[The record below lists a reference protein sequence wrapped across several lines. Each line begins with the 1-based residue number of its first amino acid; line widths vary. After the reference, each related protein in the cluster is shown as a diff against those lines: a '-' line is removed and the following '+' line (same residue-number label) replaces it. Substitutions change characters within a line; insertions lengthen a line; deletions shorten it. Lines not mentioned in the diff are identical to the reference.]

1 MLENVAS
8 AFKFERPCVLDL
20 KMGTR
25 QHGDDASA
33 EKRTRQMAKCAAST
47 SASLGLRLCGMKV
60 YEATSDKFVSR
71 DKYFGRRLDADGL
84 RRALVQF
91 FASGGARRDG
101 IIEAI
106 LERLRLLRKA
116 VEQQETFRFYSS
128 SLLIVYE
135 GCDESSEYFSSPD
148 FHFLSPG
155 VVVGG
160 AGRRSNSDCELER
173 ICDADDYQHR
183 KLVTAAAHQSA
194 AGYKPTRSSS
204 DAQIP
209 RLKHSVAVPHRLQQP
224 RNQLDFDSLSI
235 TDTSSD
241 CYLTDSCDAQSF
253 STSPAQSVDSGLECF
268 MMDQNSS
275 SSSSTNEYCSWTSIS
290 GYQTGLRL
298 KKLLRQSGSATGYE
312 CDNST
317 DSTDSGVFSSSAAAV
332 NQLGS
337 SIKKTAMMKRTAA
350 MYMDSEEDSESDME
364 QQRLCRPLELERNAQ
379 CGMMSPAG
387 EDEGELTPV
396 LEVSRTEEF
405 TEEAGGSQTQ
415 KKRRVMDED
424 KEQVLLDAASISKPD
439 NNCWSDCVD
448 VRMIDFAHT
457 TFSGYLGLD
466 ERVHWGPDNG
476 YLFGLETL
484 TGILSELRG
493 DKITLPPPQR
503 C

>member
-1 MLENVAS
+1 
-8 AFKFERPCVLDL
+8 
-20 KMGTR
+20 
-25 QHGDDASA
+25 
-33 EKRTRQMAKCAAST
+33 MAKDQYSN
-47 SASLGLRLCGMKV
+47 
-60 YEATSDKFVSR
+60 
-71 DKYFGRRLDADGL
+71 RRLISL
-84 RRALVQF
+84 SL
-91 FASGGARRDG
+91 SH
-101 IIEAI
+101 
-106 LERLRLLRKA
+106 
-116 VEQQETFRFYSS
+116 S

-148 FHFLSPG
+148 FHFLSP
-155 VVVGG
+155 VGG
-160 AGRRSNSDCELER
+160 GRRSNSDCELER
-173 ICDADDYQHR
+173 ISDTDYQHR
-183 KLVTAAAHQSA
+183 KHVGAQTC
-194 AGYKPTRSSS
+194 YKPARSSS

-209 RLKHSVAVPHRLQQP
+209 RLKQVAVPQRHQP

-253 STSPAQSVDSGLECF
+253 STSPQSVDSGLECY

-298 KKLLRQSGSATGYE
+298 KKLLRNSGTQSATGYE

-317 DSTDSGVFSSSAAAV
+317 DSTDSGVFSSVA
-332 NQLGS
+332 NQLG

-364 QQRLCRPLELERNAQ
+364 HHQHGQQKLCRPLELEQNAQ
-379 CGMMSPAG
+379 KYGMAMSPSAC
-387 EDEGELTPV
+387 EEEGELTPV
-396 LEVSRTEEF
+396 LEVSRSEEF
-405 TEEAGGSQTQ
+405 TEEADGNQSQ

-424 KEQVLLDAASISKPD
+424 REEKVINAASKPD
-439 NNCWSDCVD
+439 NCWADCVD

-493 DKITLPPPQR
+493 DQITLPPQR